1 MQIRYLAHATF
12 ELSEGDARI
21 LVDPFLAPN
30 NPKASVTA
38 DDVDPTHILLTHGH
52 VDHVADAVAVA
63 KRTGAHCVAIVEL
76 ATWLGDQG
84 IENVSDPNIGGTVEF
99 DWGWVKLVQAFHTST
114 TPDGKAKHSP
124 AGLVINVGGTTV
136 YHLGDT
142 GLFGD
147 LQLIAERTPVD
158 VAIVPIGGHYTMD
171 RHDAVVAAKL
181 IGAGTVIPCHYNTFP
196 PIETDAGFEVIAF
209 PGHTPGQIGL
219 WRELPPD
226 RDPNHHP
233 DAGLLGE

>member
-1 MQIRYLAHATF
+1 MEIRFLGHATF

-30 NPKASVTA
+30 NPKATVTA
-38 DDVDPTHILLTHGH
+38 DEVDATHVLLTHGH
-52 VDHVADAVAVA
+52 VDHIADAVAVA

-76 ATWLGDQG
+76 ANWLGDQG

-124 AGLVINVGGTTV
+124 NGLVINVGGTTV

-147 LQLIAERTPVD
+147 LKLIAERTPVD
-158 VAIVPIGGHYTMD
+158 VAIMPIGGHYTMD
-171 RHDAVVAAKL
+171 RHDAVVAAEF
-181 IGAGTVIPCHYNTFP
+181 IGAGTVIPCHYDTFP
-196 PIETDAGFEVIAF
+196 PIETDVGAF
-209 PGHTPGQIGL
+209 KADVESGTSSKVVVLEPGQSHSVG
-219 WRELPPD
+219 
-226 RDPNHHP
+226 
-233 DAGLLGE
+233 AGATA